1 MALVL
6 AATACTRQQENGSSS
21 NEDDTITV
29 AFVPKLQGIPYFEA
43 MNTGGQQ
50 AAEDLGVEW
59 IYRGATTADPGAQ
72 TEIVRSLIQQR
83 VDVLVVAPNDP
94 DSMAPVLADAQEA
107 GIHVMTSDTDA
118 PNSVREVFVNQ
129 ATAEGIGQALTDAL
143 MEAMG
148 GSGEYAIVSCGQTAA
163 NLNAWIEVQREY
175 TASQYPEAEIVDVVY
190 AGEDE
195 ARAVSMARD
204 LMNAHPNLRGLVGEC
219 TSSAPAVARAV
230 SEAGRIGEV
239 FTVGLGTPQSM
250 VPYLEE
256 GSSSAAILWDVEQLG
271 YLTVWAAYQLA
282 TGQEF
287 QEVNRVNDQLTEVQY
302 FADQDMLLLGE
313 PLRITAENAR
323 NYNY

>member
-1 MALVL
+1 
-6 AATACTRQQENGSSS
+6 
-21 NEDDTITV
+21 
-29 AFVPKLQGIPYFEA
+29 
-43 MNTGGQQ
+43 
-50 AAEDLGVEW
+50 
-59 IYRGATTADPGAQ
+59 
-72 TEIVRSLIQQR
+72 
-83 VDVLVVAPNDP
+83 
-94 DSMAPVLADAQEA
+94 
-107 GIHVMTSDTDA
+107 VMTSDTDA